1 MATAQMPESP
11 EAHSLGSFWLLER
24 PANLEEG
31 IPATPTP
38 GRPTAPGDR
47 KARAPQSGTA
57 ESGETVAPLSDVRGD
72 YKMAANGTRGYLH
85 WMPSGLEV
93 DIRAVAAGE
102 KGAPTVEALKA
113 ALREFSPP
121 AEARVTLTETLGSG
135 QAWVSVAVPPG
146 QQGSLLVCTGQ
157 IMERLVQ
164 AGVYSE
170 VTLNA

>member
-24 PANLEEG
+24 PANLEQRT
-31 IPATPTP
+31 PAAPTP
-38 GRPTAPGDR
+38 HRPTASGEDKP
-47 KARAPQSGTA
+47 RASPSGAA
-57 ESGETVAPLSDVRGD
+57 ESGETVASLSNVRGD
-72 YKMAANGTRGYLH
+72 YKMAANGVRGYLH

-102 KGAPTVEALKA
+102 NGAPTVEALKA

-157 IMERLVQ
+157 IVERLVQ
-164 AGVYSE
+164 SGVYGE
-170 VTLNA
+170 VTLSA